1 MSDPL
6 QKLSAVAEVNGAA
19 LKSMVEIVLDTS
31 EAMFELNLS
40 VARALSTTG
49 RESLVAGLREPGESG
64 SHAHSQAIDLG
75 AEYARN
81 LNDILSRAQSQI
93 TRVQV
98 EQMNDLSRSLR
109 ALVEGLASDRP
120 AGGADML
127 EQVQVAMTQVSEAYA
142 QLFQVARDIVANS
155 METGDEALQ
164 PGLAATPPRR
174 SARKAA

>member
-1 MSDPL
+1 MSDSL
-6 QKLSAVAEVNGAA
+6 QKLSAVAELNGAA
-19 LKSMVEIVLDTS
+19 LKSMVEIALDTS

-40 VARALSTTG
+40 VARALSATG
-49 RESLVAGLREPGESG
+49 RESLVAGLRDPAETG

-75 AEYARN
+75 AEYVRN

-109 ALVEGLASDRP
+109 ALVEGMASDRP

-142 QLFQVARDIVANS
+142 QLFQAARDVVATS
-155 METGDEALQ
+155 TVADDKALA
-164 PGLAATPPRR
+164 PAPARR
-174 SARKAA
+174 GVRKAA

>member
-1 MSDPL
+1 MSDSL
-6 QKLSAVAEVNGAA
+6 QKLSAVAELNGAA
-19 LKSMVEIVLDTS
+19 LKSMVEIALDTS

-40 VARALSTTG
+40 VARALSATG
-49 RESLVAGLREPGESG
+49 RESLVAGLRDPAETG

-75 AEYARN
+75 TEYVRN

-142 QLFQVARDIVANS
+142 QLFQAAREVVANS
-155 METGDEALQ
+155 AVTADNVFQ
-164 PGLAATPPRR
+164 PGKAPAPPRR